1 MIRILQT
8 NVHSK
13 LLTPIVGL
21 LPRLCFAIQTSSI
34 KFASYING
42 VIQELFSIHP
52 HHRFHP
58 HHRLCLGHCCRIGSR
73 SGSKNR
79 YIYNVIRLGILSLLF
94 TLVEP
99 VHAQESGKAHYVLKK
114 EGFNANLGEI
124 QTALSNRGS
133 LDNFRFANAR
143 RKIAIS
149 RTDVVVELFSAKE
162 LLDLY
167 GKKRSART
175 LKDGK
180 RQHEVLFLLT
190 EEGFIKEH
198 RKL

>member
-42 VIQELFSIHP
+42 VIQELFSIQS
-52 HHRFHP
+52 
-58 HHRLCLGHCCRIGSR
+58 HHRLCLGHSCLIVSR
-73 SGSKNR
+73 SGSKHH

-99 VHAQESGKAHYVLKK
+99 VHAQESGKAHYVLKT
-114 EGFNANLGEI
+114 ERGDANLGEI

-149 RTDVVVELFSAKE
+149 GTDVVVELFSAKE

-180 RQHEVLFLLT
+180 RQLEVVFLLT